1 MVPCAGVSLRGAFH
15 ERRAF
20 PEPLSGAF
28 PEPPSGAFPEPL
40 SGAFPEP
47 LSGARPLLDQ
57 RGMPHCASRQ
67 AAVGVRC

>member
-47 LSGARPLLDQ
+47 LTEWRVP
-57 RGMPHCASRQ
+57 
-67 AAVGVRC
+67 